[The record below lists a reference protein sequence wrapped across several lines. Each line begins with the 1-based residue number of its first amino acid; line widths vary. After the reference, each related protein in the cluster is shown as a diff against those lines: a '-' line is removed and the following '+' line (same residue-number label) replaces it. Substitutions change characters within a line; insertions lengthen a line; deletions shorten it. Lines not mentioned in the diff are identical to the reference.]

1 MADVRSF
8 VAVDLGAPVKT
19 QLGVLQRELKART
32 PAGAVRWVQPDAIH
46 LTLNFLG
53 DVPEERVSEI
63 VAALQR
69 ACGPIAL
76 LSFSI
81 AGAGCFP
88 NLRRPNVVWVGVEDP
103 SGALRALQAAMEK
116 ALNPLGF
123 PPENRPFKPHL
134 TLGRTQRNAP
144 GEDLHA
150 VGERVGALAVGTLGQ
165 VDVREILLMR
175 SDLLPG
181 GARYTPLAR
190 ILLGGAEA

>member
-1 MADVRSF
+1 MANVRAF

-32 PAGAVRWVQPDAIH
+32 PAGAVRWVPPDAVH
-46 LTLNFLG
+46 LTLKFLG
-53 DVPEERVSEI
+53 DVPEERVGEI

-69 ACGPIAL
+69 VCGPLAP
-76 LSFSI
+76 LSFSV

-103 SGALRALQAAMEK
+103 SGALRALQAAVEK

>member
-19 QLGVLQRELKART
+19 QLGVLQHELKART
-32 PAGAVRWVQPDAIH
+32 PAGAVRWVPPDAVH
-46 LTLNFLG
+46 LTLKFLG
-53 DVPEERVSEI
+53 DVPEERVGEI

-69 ACGPIAL
+69 VCGPLAP
-76 LSFSI
+76 LSFSV

-103 SGALRALQAAMEK
+103 SGALRALQAAVEK

-144 GEDLHA
+144 GEDLRA

>member
-103 SGALRALQAAMEK
+103 SGALRALQAAVEK

-150 VGERVGALAVGTLGQ
+150 VGERVGALTVGTLGQ